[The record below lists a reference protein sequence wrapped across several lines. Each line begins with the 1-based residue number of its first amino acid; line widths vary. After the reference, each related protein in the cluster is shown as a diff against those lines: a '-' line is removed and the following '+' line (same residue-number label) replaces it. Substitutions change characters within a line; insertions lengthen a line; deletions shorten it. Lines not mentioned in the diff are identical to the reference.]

1 VPSGTV
7 AEYNKII
14 DNDYPLYVYPIS
26 SANEP
31 KPADFE
37 MDASPNWWGSI
48 AGPYPMYNDV
58 DYDPWCGDEACSF
71 TVSATEGEGDYYI
84 NAAGQIVLSGTVNV
98 DGGIVVNEP
107 GLKFLLT
114 DGTIIENNSP
124 CFTINADNTKITTES
139 IGGATCVP
147 TNGSNGIDVAGGL
160 TDIIIEGI
168 EIDGKGEEEDTG
180 DGINFAGAVTGV
192 ILRDNF
198 IHDLDGDGVVFSEA
212 PAGTVQV
219 QGNLFMDN
227 DGFGLN
233 APSNLDV
240 TYNAWGDVD
249 GPESGVDLPTVITS
263 SAPWT
268 HVDLFLNDTGTTLFE
283 DEVLVTTHS
292 SYDTITYEVK
302 ANLMNATGADF
313 ELSYDDSKLEV
324 VDTNLGSV
332 FTTPV
337 EASEGT
343 GSVIDD
349 SVPGVISFAG
359 YSHDEQSGE
368 GVVLFEV
375 TFKGIEAGT
384 SALSFGEDMFSMA
397 PENGGPSVNIYATEL
412 ADGEVL
418 VRDHFSV
425 IGTVSMQGRSERS
438 GVLMTL
444 SAQNFG
450 YGPFSATS
458 TGLISSNNLSFS
470 EVVEDLYL
478 ITIEQDRYLDVT
490 SASNKTIDVNGALSL
505 AAIELLGGDVNGSDA
520 IGVDD
525 ASVIG
530 GDYGRS
536 GTENTGDANFDGVVN
551 IQDLALV
558 GGNFDLTSANA
569 YVDWLSIP

>member
-1 VPSGTV
+1 
-7 AEYNKII
+7 
-14 DNDYPLYVYPIS
+14 
-26 SANEP
+26 
-31 KPADFE
+31 
-37 MDASPNWWGSI
+37 
-48 AGPYPMYNDV
+48 
-58 DYDPWCGDEACSF
+58 
-71 TVSATEGEGDYYI
+71 
-84 NAAGQIVLSGTVNV
+84 
-98 DGGIVVNEP
+98 
-107 GLKFLLT
+107 
-114 DGTIIENNSP
+114 
-124 CFTINADNTKITTES
+124 
-139 IGGATCVP
+139 
-147 TNGSNGIDVAGGL
+147 
-160 TDIIIEGI
+160 
-168 EIDGKGEEEDTG
+168 
-180 DGINFAGAVTGV
+180 V